1 MNAILSER
9 LNYELLMLEQKRKE
23 FSLRLEQVGNYDGTI
38 LRRVKSRNNYYYC
51 IKRPRDTSYSYI
63 GRESHREVSR
73 ICEARF
79 LEEASKRVENNIELI
94 NALINNYQSLDID
107 HINEN
112 LPKTYRFEPQPV
124 AERHQ
129 SPNAKWLAQNL
140 EFQRRFP
147 ENYPENKRHRTSD
160 GVLVK
165 TISEALIYE
174 RFKDAGLTV
183 IYELPFLP
191 DDHGPAIYPDFAV
204 LSPID
209 LESVIF
215 VEFVGRMDL
224 QQYREGF
231 AKKVGR
237 FIDSGYI
244 PGVNLFFI
252 FSDRDGS
259 IDSLQI
265 TKLRA
270 DIYGLRNTQL
280 S

>member
-1 MNAILSER
+1 MDAILSER
-9 LNYELLMLEQKRKE
+9 LSYELLMLEQKRKE
-23 FSLRLEQVGNYDGTI
+23 YSLRLEQVGNYDGII
-38 LRRVKSRNNYYYC
+38 LRRIKSRNNYYYC
-51 IKRPRDTSYSYI
+51 TKRPGDSSYSYI
-63 GRESHREVSR
+63 GRESYREISR

-79 LEEASKRVENNIELI
+79 LKEANKRVENNIELI
-94 NALINNYQSLDID
+94 NSLLNNYLPLDTN

-124 AERHQ
+124 SEGNQ
-129 SPNAKWLAQNL
+129 SISSKWLEHNL

-147 ENYPENKRHRTSD
+147 GNFPENKRHRTSD
-160 GVLVK
+160 GIMVK
-165 TISEALIYE
+165 SISEALVYE
-174 RFKDAGLTV
+174 RLKDAGLTV

-191 DDHGPAIYPDFAV
+191 NDHGPAVYPDFAV

-224 QQYREGF
+224 QNYREGF

-237 FIDSGYI
+237 LLDSGYI

-252 FSDRDGS
+252 FSDRDGN

-265 TKLRA
+265 NKVIA
-270 DIYGLRNTQL
+270 DIFGLRNTQL

>member
-1 MNAILSER
+1 
-9 LNYELLMLEQKRKE
+9 MLEHKRKE
-23 FSLRLEQVGNYDGTI
+23 YFLRLEQVGNYDGII
-38 LRRVKSRNNYYYC
+38 LRRIKSRNNYYYC
-51 IKRPRDTSYSYI
+51 IKRPGDTSYSYI
-63 GRESHREVSR
+63 GRASQREVSR

-79 LEEASKRVENNIELI
+79 LEEAKRRVENNIELI
-94 NALINNYQSLDID
+94 NSLINNYLPLDID
-107 HINEN
+107 HINED
-112 LPKTYRFEPQPV
+112 LPKTYRFEPQLV
-124 AERHQ
+124 SEKYKDA
-129 SPNAKWLAQNL
+129 NAKWLAQNL
-140 EFQRRFP
+140 DFQKNFP
-147 ENYPENKRHRTSD
+147 ENYPENKKHRTSD
-160 GVLVK
+160 GIRVK

-191 DDHGPAIYPDFAV
+191 VDHGPAIYPDFAV

-224 QQYREGF
+224 QHYREGF
-231 AKKVGR
+231 ARKVGR

-252 FSDRDGS
+252 FSDRDGN

-265 TKLRA
+265 TKVIA
-270 DIYGLRNTQL
+270 DILGLRNTQL